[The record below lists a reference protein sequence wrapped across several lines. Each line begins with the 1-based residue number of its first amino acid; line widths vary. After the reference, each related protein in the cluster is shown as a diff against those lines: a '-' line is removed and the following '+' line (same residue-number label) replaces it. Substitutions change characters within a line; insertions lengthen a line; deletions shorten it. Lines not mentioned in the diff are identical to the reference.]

1 MKDRSVFV
9 NTREGISLTRFGHF
23 PDILEAS
30 TYQRSLWHT
39 GIASPL
45 TPLIVSI
52 RRSKQIVSKHLPKQ
66 HLLWLHWLCKA
77 SDCVNHRKLWNILTE
92 MGIPDHLTCLLRN
105 WHVGQEATVRTI
117 HRTTDWFKTG
127 KWLHQG
133 CVLSPCWFNL
143 YAEYIRRNARL
154 GEAQTGIKI
163 SGKNVNNHR
172 YADDTTLMAES
183 EEELS
188 LLMKMKVKKLA

>member
-30 TYQRSLWHT
+30 TYQRSLWQT

-45 TPLIVSI
+45 TPLIVLI

-92 MGIPDHLTCLLRN
+92 MGIPDHLTCLLGN
-105 WHVGQEATVRTI
+105 WHVGQEVTEPYTEQQIGSKLENDYIKAVYRHLADLTYMQSTSGEMPGWVKHKLESRSLGKMSI
-117 HRTTDWFKTG
+117 TTG
-127 KWLHQG
+127 MQMIPL
-133 CVLSPCWFNL
+133 
-143 YAEYIRRNARL
+143 
-154 GEAQTGIKI
+154 
-163 SGKNVNNHR
+163 
-172 YADDTTLMAES
+172 
-183 EEELS
+183 
-188 LLMKMKVKKLA
+188 